1 MIGTSSIFC
10 RQDSLETGQKAPVLL
25 QQQQQLWQA
34 VVVIV
39 VRLVVAY
46 VPEIS
51 MRSVCL
57 LVPSIHSR
65 TCVHRIY
72 YHYYKLFFIFYF
84 LEGGEG
90 EVSIL

>member
-1 MIGTSSIFC
+1 LYDWHFQYFC

-25 QQQQQLWQA
+25 QQQQQQQLWQA

-51 MRSVCL
+51 MAICLSV
-57 LVPSIHSR
+57 STIHS
-65 TCVHRIY
+65 
-72 YHYYKLFFIFYF
+72 FYD
-84 LEGGEG
+84 LCAPD
-90 EVSIL
+90 LLLLL